1 MQIKKIEVTNFKS
14 FKELSLELGRFNVM
28 IGPNSAG
35 KSNLLSI
42 FRFLRDIVQS
52 GLDNAISMQGGV
64 EYLRNLSLGNSDKFM
79 TCKLEVEPFKRIR
92 PIKTMPHGTIGIK
105 PSYFEHEF
113 VLEFSDDNEQYRVV
127 HNVLKQN
134 FVFFLLR
141 DNSNPSDIHEIG
153 RSELT
158 ISNNNGNFSIDYS
171 KDGEIPLTK
180 EDLLPSIY
188 LDINSYSEQAKLN
201 DTLFIENQYYMPH
214 PDSVRKAIGD
224 ITIYDLEPSQSK
236 SAISIAG
243 KAELEENGENLAIV
257 LKRILSN
264 PEKARTLFNLIQYLL
279 PFIESFEVDK
289 FLDRYL
295 QLKVKESYVKDKM
308 LPASLM
314 SSGSLFI
321 IAIVIVLYFEHK
333 SFVVFEE
340 PARRIH
346 PHLISKVIDMMKEC
360 SQYKQILLSTHNPEI
375 VKYAGIENIYF
386 VSRNSEGFSS
396 IIKPHERDEVK
407 AFLENEIGI
416 EELYIQN
423 LLK

>member
-1 MQIKKIEVTNFKS
+1 MIIKKIELSNFKS
-14 FKELSLELGRFNVM
+14 FKELKLELGKFNVM

-35 KSNLLSI
+35 KSNLISI

-64 EYLRNLSLGNSDKFM
+64 EYLRNLSLGNSEKFM
-79 TCKLEVEPFKRIR
+79 SLKIEVEPFKKIR
-92 PIKTMPHGTIGIK
+92 PIKNMPHGTIGIK
-105 PSYFEHEF
+105 PSWFEHEF
-113 VLEFSDDNEQYRVV
+113 VLEFFDDNEQYRVV

-134 FVFFLLR
+134 FDFYLMR
-141 DNSNPSDIHEIG
+141 DSSNTEHIIG
-153 RSELT
+153 HSELT
-158 ISNNNGNFSIDYS
+158 ISNNNGNFAIDYT
-171 KDGEIPLTK
+171 KDGEIPLSK

-188 LDINSYSEQAKLN
+188 LDINSYSEQSKLN
-201 DTLFIENQYYMPH
+201 ETLFIENQYYMPH

-224 ITIYDLEPSQSK
+224 ISIYDLDPNQPK
-236 SAISIAG
+236 SVTSIAG

-264 PEKARTLFNLIQYLL
+264 PDKARTLFNLLQYLL
-279 PFIESFEVDK
+279 PFIEEFEVDK

-295 QLKVKESYVKDKM
+295 QLKVKESYVKDKF

-333 SFVVFEE
+333 KFVIFEE

-346 PHLISKVIDMMKEC
+346 PYLISKVIEMMKEC
-360 SQYKQILLSTHNPEI
+360 SQHKQILLSTHNPEI
-375 VKYAGIENIYF
+375 VKYAGIENIHF
-386 VSRNSEGFSS
+386 VSRDEHGFSS
-396 IIKPHERDEVK
+396 VIKPHERNEIK
-407 AFLENEIGI
+407 TFLQNEIGI